1 MNKKLE
7 KNSII
12 ESVNVKRKLPS
23 TILIEVKEY
32 KVVGYV
38 SSEKNYKAVLEN
50 GTFAESEAAAFDLSN
65 APQLYDFKDEEILKR
80 MTKELNE
87 LPEYIFDLISE
98 VRWIP
103 SENNKHK
110 IEMYMVD
117 GFKVDTSIRKFSENM
132 KVYPSIVT
140 QLDAK
145 DEGIIHIGEGSYFE
159 SKTND

>member
-1 MNKKLE
+1 
-7 KNSII
+7 
-12 ESVNVKRKLPS
+12 
-23 TILIEVKEY
+23 
-32 KVVGYV
+32 VGYV

-110 IEMYMVD
+110 IEMYMVV
-117 GFKVDTSIRKFSENM
+117 GFIVDTYIRKFSENM
-132 KVYPSIVT
+132 KFYLIFVNYIDT
-140 QLDAK
+140 Y
-145 DEGIIHIGEGSYFE
+145 DEL
-159 SKTND
+159 